1 MKKLA
6 LALAIGLLG
15 PAVGTAAMAQDKPV
29 DLKISIWLP
38 PAHPLVPATKEWA
51 ADIEK
56 QSGGTIKTTIFPS
69 EQLGKAFD
77 HYDMARD
84 GIADMTYVNPGYQ
97 PGRFPIIA
105 VGQIPFTFADAK
117 KGTAALD
124 AWYRKQAATEMKD
137 THFCFAFIHD
147 PGTYHGR
154 KKVTVPDDIK
164 GMKIR
169 PAQSTIG
176 QMVTMLGGTNVQA
189 SAPEAR
195 DVLERGVADGI
206 FFPWGS
212 MFLFGLDKVT
222 KYHID
227 APLYST
233 VFTYSM
239 NKAKYDAMSPAQKK
253 VIGRPLHDGVG
264 GQAVLA
270 VARFR
275 GRRPRQDEGGA
286 RPRGLCPDARP
297 AQAMEGERGAAAEG
311 VGRGGQEGRRRPRRA
326 LQGLRGHGGEVQRGL
341 LTGPSSRAKPPIGRR
356 SRGTSSSWRPQE
368 EVPPLRL
375 ASLGFGRDDGR

>member
-6 LALAIGLLG
+6 HWSLGTVLALGFAGLG
-15 PAVGTAAMAQDKPV
+15 SMTPALAQDKPV

-38 PAHPLVPATKEWA
+38 PAHSLVPATKEWA
-51 ADIEK
+51 ESIGKA
-56 QSGGTIKTTIFPS
+56 SNGTIKTAIFPS

-84 GIADMTYVNPGYQ
+84 GIADLTYVNPGYQ
-97 PGRFPIIA
+97 PGRFPVIA

-124 AWYRKQAATEMKD
+124 AWYRKYAATEMKD
-137 THFCFAFIHD
+137 THFCLAFIHD
-147 PGTYHGR
+147 PATYHGR
-154 KKVTVPDDIK
+154 KKVVVPEDIK

-176 QMVTMLGGTNVQA
+176 QMVTMMGGTNVQA

-195 DVLERGVADGI
+195 EVLERGVADGI

-233 VFTYSM
+233 TFTYSM

-253 VIGRPLHDGVG
+253 VIDDHCTTEWAVKLSSPWHDFEAAGKAKMKALPDHEVYALTPEQLKQW
-264 GQAVLA
+264 QAA
-270 VARFR
+270 VA
-275 GRRPRQDEGGA
+275 PLQKAWAEAVKKAGGD
-286 RPRGLCPDARP
+286 PDAIYKDF
-297 AQAMEGERGAAAEG
+297 QATVAKYGA
-311 VGRGGQEGRRRPRRA
+311 
-326 LQGLRGHGGEVQRGL
+326 
-341 LTGPSSRAKPPIGRR
+341 
-356 SRGTSSSWRPQE
+356 
-368 EVPPLRL
+368 
-375 ASLGFGRDDGR
+375 GF

>member
-1 MKKLA
+1 
-6 LALAIGLLG
+6 
-15 PAVGTAAMAQDKPV
+15 MAQDKPV

-56 QSGGTIKTTIFPS
+56 ESGGTIKTAIFPS

-154 KKVTVPDDIK
+154 KKVVVPDDIK

-195 DVLERGVADGI
+195 DVLERGVADGDLL
-206 FFPWGS
+206 PV
-212 MFLFGLDKVT
+212 GLDVPVRPRQGHQVP
-222 KYHID
+222 YRCAALFDRVHLFD
-227 APLYST
+227 EQGQVRRHVAGPEEG
-233 VFTYSM
+233 
-239 NKAKYDAMSPAQKK
+239 DR
-253 VIGRPLHDGVG
+253 RPLHDRVG
-264 GQAVLA
+264 G
-270 VARFR
+270 
-275 GRRPRQDEGGA
+275 EA
-286 RPRGLCPDARP
+286 RPR
-297 AQAMEGERGAAAEG
+297 
-311 VGRGGQEGRRRPRRA
+311 
-326 LQGLRGHGGEVQRGL
+326 
-341 LTGPSSRAKPPIGRR
+341 
-356 SRGTSSSWRPQE
+356 RGTISRP
-368 EVPPLRL
+368 PAATR
-375 ASLGFGRDDGR
+375 

>member
-6 LALAIGLLG
+6 TAMLGALAAGLVAM
-15 PAVGTAAMAQDKPV
+15 PAQAQDKPV

-38 PAHPLVPATKEWA
+38 PAHSLVPATKEWA
-51 ADIEK
+51 DSISKA
-56 QSGGTIKTTIFPS
+56 SGGTIKPAIFPS

-84 GIADMTYVNPGYQ
+84 GIADVVYVNPGYQ
-97 PGRFPIIA
+97 PGRFPVIA
-105 VGQIPFTFADAK
+105 AGQIPFTFGDGR

-124 AWYRKQAATEMKD
+124 AWYRKYAATEMKD

-147 PGTYHGR
+147 PATYHGS
-154 KKVTVPDDIK
+154 KKVVVPEDLK

-169 PAQSTIG
+169 PAHSTIG
-176 QMVTMLGGTNVQA
+176 QMVTMMGGTNVQA

-195 DVLERGVADGI
+195 DVLERKVADGI

-233 VFTYSM
+233 VFVYTM
-239 NKAKYDAMSPAQKK
+239 NKAKYDGMSAAQKK
-253 VIGRPLHDGVG
+253 VIDDHCTNEW
-264 GQAVLA
+264 AVK
-270 VARFR
+270 
-275 GRRPRQDEGGA
+275 
-286 RPRGLCPDARP
+286 
-297 AQAMEGERGAAAEG
+297 
-311 VGRGGQEGRRRPRRA
+311 
-326 LQGLRGHGGEVQRGL
+326 
-341 LTGPSSRAKPPIGRR
+341 LTGPWHDFEAAGRAKMKAAAGH
-356 SRGTSSSWRPQE
+356 
-368 EVPPLRL
+368 EVYALTPDQLKAWQASVAPLQKAWSDAVTKGGGNPDEISKDL
-375 ASLGFGRDDGR
+375 QAAIAKYSAGM

>member
-1 MKKLA
+1 MKKIARIPMLAVSA
-6 LALAIGLLG
+6 LALATTLG
-15 PAVGTAAMAQDKPV
+15 GASAMAQDKPV

-38 PAHPLVPATKEWA
+38 PAHPLVPASKEWA
-51 ADIEK
+51 DSITKA
-56 QSGGTIKTTIFPS
+56 SNGTIKSAIFPS

-84 GIADMTYVNPGYQ
+84 GIADVTYVNPGYQ
-97 PGRFPIIA
+97 PGRFPVIA
-105 VGQIPFTFADAK
+105 VGQLPFTFADAD

-124 AWYRKQAATEMKD
+124 QWYRKHAAQEMKD

-147 PGTYHGR
+147 PGAYHGK
-154 KKVTVPDDIK
+154 KKVVVPEDIK

-195 DVLERGVADGI
+195 DVIERGVADAI

-222 KYHID
+222 KYHMD
-227 APLYST
+227 VPLYST

-253 VIGRPLHDGVG
+253 VIDDHCTTEWAVKVSSPWNKFEAAGRDK
-264 GQAVLA
+264 
-270 VARFR
+270 
-275 GRRPRQDEGGA
+275 
-286 RPRGLCPDARP
+286 
-297 AQAMEGERGAAAEG
+297 MKAAAGHE
-311 VGRGGQEGRRRPRRA
+311 VYTLTPDQVKAWKTATQPLQKQWADAVTKGGGNADALYKEFQES
-326 LQGLRGHGGEVQRGL
+326 L
-341 LTGPSSRAKPPIGRR
+341 AKNG
-356 SRGTSSSWRPQE
+356 
-368 EVPPLRL
+368 
-375 ASLGFGRDDGR
+375 AGF